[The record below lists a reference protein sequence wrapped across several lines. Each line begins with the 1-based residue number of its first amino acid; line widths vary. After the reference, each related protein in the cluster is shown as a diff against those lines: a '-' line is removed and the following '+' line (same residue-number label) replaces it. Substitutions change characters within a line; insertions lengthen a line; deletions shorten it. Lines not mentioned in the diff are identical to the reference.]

1 MDSHDSGILRRCRHD
16 PRWNIWRFAVWQFG
30 CFCGGSEF
38 CWFYCFIALGQ
49 KREYVARRLLCGAVH
64 DILQYSCGYL
74 NEGLLISRNDIL
86 IAAGFGTFGLGFGM
100 VLYVTGSY
108 QMQAAKLVLLSLS
121 EIILGPIWAWMFFSE
136 SPTALTLIGGGI
148 LLSAIFIQT
157 SAGLKYYKYIQNIPV
172 KISYK

>member
-1 MDSHDSGILRRCRHD
+1 MTVASLGVAVMIQDGISGDSLFGSSAAFVAAASFAGFTVSLRWGKSENMLPSVCYAGL
-16 PRWNIWRFAVWQFG
+16 FTTFYSTVAVMF
-30 CFCGGSEF
+30 
-38 CWFYCFIALGQ
+38 
-49 KREYVARRLLCGAVH
+49 
-64 DILQYSCGYL
+64 L

-86 IAAGFGTFGLGFGM
+86 IAAGFGTIGLGFGM

-172 KISYK
+172 KNSYK